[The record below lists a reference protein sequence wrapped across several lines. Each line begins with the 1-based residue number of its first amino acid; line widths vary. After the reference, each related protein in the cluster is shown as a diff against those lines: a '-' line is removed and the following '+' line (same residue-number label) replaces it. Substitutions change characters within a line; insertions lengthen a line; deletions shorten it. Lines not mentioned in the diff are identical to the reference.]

1 MPHSDVV
8 PQIMKNTVV
17 ANYIST
23 ERRSDDYESLDSLTN
38 EFLRLLYHQGYDD
51 RISFDDEEGMI
62 ENVRVNLEQLNDF
75 HFTDSEW
82 CRFYNDCIANPD
94 EHIAEKTRKVQENC
108 IQVFKRDDGTTKS
121 IMLIDKDDLKKNHL
135 EVLDHSVFMVEE
147 GERINNCYDYSI
159 LVNGLPLVHIEVKRR
174 DISLQEAFSH
184 IAYYQEE
191 ATWVNCRLFEYIQL
205 FVISNGTD
213 TKYYSISTRTNTIKE
228 ANFSKEKIPNSFES
242 TSYWA
247 DGNNV
252 IIPDFLDFTR
262 TFFATH
268 TLLNLLT
275 RYCYISADNELMV
288 MSSNQIAVAEHCLN
302 RIENSSDNNTTFN
315 MMSNQTMIPLINEE
329 IEKQK
334 ERTGKTETIDVIEQA
349 IDAIAERYGTT
360 RAAVKAKAVALGFPE
375 AGGAFVP
382 IDGDRTAAPYCR
394 SDGIIDIH
402 YTYTIDI
409 ENLRTIIDKNDELKK
424 KVEEGLFLYVD
435 GHLVFNSCRYCN
447 EDNGKLLLT
456 DFARTHIELCCIAF
470 EIEMPS
476 EASPLV
482 FHEVTTLE
490 TKRIGPRVIGGI
502 TYIKGVNNGTIET
515 QNAEFDALFSDTYKL
530 IAECNNNLA
539 HNLTLVLNARKVNKY
554 DLSLELDYD
563 EASLGRFFTG
573 RRKPSALMLTKI
585 CIALNMPYNLSKR
598 IFRDS
603 PNQLDLSTKKG
614 QLLDFALMSLY
625 GHPIKEVGDFLKRH
639 GVQI

>member
-1 MPHSDVV
+1 MSYSDVV
-8 PQIMKNTVV
+8 PLISNDTVV

-23 ERRSDDYESLDSLTN
+23 DIRSDDYESLDSLIN
-38 EFLRLLYHQGYDD
+38 EFLRLLNQQGYDD

-62 ENVRVNLEQLNDF
+62 ENVRFHLEQLNNF
-75 HFTDSEW
+75 HFTDAEW
-82 CRFYNDCIANPD
+82 NRFYNDCIANPD
-94 EHIAEKTRKVQENC
+94 EHIAEKTRKIQESY
-108 IQVFKRDDGTTKS
+108 IQVLRRDDGTEKS
-121 IMLIDKDDLKKNHL
+121 IMLINKGEIEKNYL

-213 TKYYSISTRTNTIKE
+213 TKYYSISTRTNAIKE

-302 RIENSSDNNTTFN
+302 RIENSSENNTTFN

-539 HNLTLVLNARKVNKY
+539 HNLELVRKARKITVRAIA
-554 DLSLELDYD
+554 DEMQYD
-563 EASLGRFFTG
+563 EGSLSRFFSG
-573 RRKPSALMLTKI
+573 ERKPRAELLAYI
-585 CIALNMPYNLSKR
+585 CIALNMPYVLSKR
-598 IFRDS
+598 IFEDS
-603 PNQLDLSTKKG
+603 PYRLDLNSEKG
-614 QLLDFALMSLY
+614 KLLDFALQTLF
-625 GHPIKEVGDFLKRH
+625 GHPLEEVGELLKRH
-639 GVQI
+639 GVT